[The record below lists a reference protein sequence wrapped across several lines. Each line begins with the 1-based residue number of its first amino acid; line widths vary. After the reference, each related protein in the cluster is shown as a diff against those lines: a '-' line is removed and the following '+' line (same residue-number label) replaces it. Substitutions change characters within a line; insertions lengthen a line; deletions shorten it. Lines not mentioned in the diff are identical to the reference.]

1 MGRNRDHTGSRRRIL
16 RERIARSEHY
26 MASYGVSMD
35 KFLVGRVIDRKDITS
50 YYRQLRYHERLAKGI
65 RYLKQELYTYERNT

>member
-16 RERIARSEHY
+16 RKQIAKREHY
-26 MASYGVSMD
+26 VASYGASMG

-50 YYRQLRYHERLAKGI
+50 YYRQLRYHEGLAKEI